1 MALIDMGFKGNR
13 FTWRRGRVE
22 QNYVAKRLD
31 RVFCCP
37 HLRIKWQEATVSHLP
52 FMASD
57 HAPVYVQL
65 SPAMKGNPG
74 RRPFRFE
81 AAWLSHESFKEMLTL
96 SWQGDLK
103 TREALQ
109 RLRWKLKE
117 WNKEVFGNVQQKK
130 DRLVGEI
137 KVVQDLLD
145 IQQTDDLLE
154 KEAVLVKEFE
164 TVLEQEEL
172 IWFQKSREKWIH
184 LGDRNTKYFHTS
196 TVIRR
201 RRNRIE
207 ALKDDEGRWIHD
219 STELEKMAVAYY
231 KRLYSMDDIDQFV
244 DKLPSLG
251 FDGITSC
258 EEASLNVPFSANL
271 LSAML
276 GDSWPVSD
284 KVCDG
289 FF

>member
-1 MALIDMGFKGNR
+1 M
-13 FTWRRGRVE
+13 E
-22 QNYVAKRLD
+22 QGGVWE
-31 RVFCCP
+31 CTT
-37 HLRIKWQEATVSHLP
+37 E
-52 FMASD
+52 
-57 HAPVYVQL
+57 
-65 SPAMKGNPG
+65 
-74 RRPFRFE
+74 
-81 AAWLSHESFKEMLTL
+81 
-96 SWQGDLK
+96 
-103 TREALQ
+103 
-109 RLRWKLKE
+109 
-117 WNKEVFGNVQQKK
+117 K
-130 DRLVGEI
+130 DRLVEEI

-164 TVLEQEEL
+164 TVLEQEKL

-219 STELEKMAVAYY
+219 SKELEKMAVAYY

-258 EEASLNVPFSANL
+258 EEAS
-271 LSAML
+271 
-276 GDSWPVSD
+276 
-284 KVCDG
+284 
-289 FF
+289 